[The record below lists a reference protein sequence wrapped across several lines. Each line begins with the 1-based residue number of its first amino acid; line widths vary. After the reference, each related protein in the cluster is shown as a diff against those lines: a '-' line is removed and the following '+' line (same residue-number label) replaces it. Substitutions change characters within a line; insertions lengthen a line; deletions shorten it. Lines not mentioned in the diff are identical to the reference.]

1 MANLLAAAKTTSN
14 VRNFLLL
21 IQYDHYMK
29 YGKFSEN
36 IVAGVTFFI
45 VINVI

>member
-1 MANLLAAAKTTSN
+1 MANLLAVAEAAST

-36 IVAGVTFFI
+36 IVAGITFLLS
-45 VINVI
+45 